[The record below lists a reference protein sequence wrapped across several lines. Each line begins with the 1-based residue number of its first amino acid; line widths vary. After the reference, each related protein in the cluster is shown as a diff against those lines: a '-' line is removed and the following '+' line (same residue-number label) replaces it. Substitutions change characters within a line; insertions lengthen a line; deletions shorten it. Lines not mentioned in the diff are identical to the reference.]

1 MNLTENSKVY
11 IMCPAHAYSG
21 GPTLLHQLGACL
33 LADGVDTAMYYW
45 PLTAEKKVHPGYK
58 KYNLP
63 YTDVIDDCPDNVL
76 IIPET
81 LCGFVPQS
89 LKIQRVLWWLS
100 VDNWWKLTNEFLQ
113 YYEEQ
118 AKAFDIEPLPNVW
131 ALNDAGLTHWVQSE
145 YAQRFLRLNGVPA
158 EKILPV
164 GDYLDEAFLLRNET
178 VTKENRQDAVA
189 FNPRKGLD
197 FTRKLMEYAPDIFWR
212 PVQDMTPEQVEE
224 FLHTAKV
231 YVDFGN
237 HPGKDRIPREAVL
250 SGCCLITGRR
260 GAAANAVD
268 IPIAEDLKFADTEE
282 NIPNIIAK
290 IRELLANYEQ
300 EVDRYAAY
308 RQNIMQEPAIF
319 CQQVRAAM
327 GLEAPKEETELI
339 ISHDLGGGTEV
350 FLQEYL
356 KRESSV
362 KKIVMRSSQVPKSM
376 TEWQAYVQQHNV
388 TQITVNHLLG
398 CYLVEI
404 FELMDSIK
412 KLGVPYTYYVHDYF
426 CICPNWSLD
435 CQAAYCHNYRNQSYC
450 QRIFQELSIPGLDLG
465 SFRQK
470 FREFLQGAAAVI
482 APSAYAAQVV
492 NQFYPEVKI
501 TSRPHKLQRNI
512 ERTFQPQFVQ
522 KPELTLTFL
531 GNLCAQKGARYILQL
546 NSWRK
551 RRNLPVRLVVMGED
565 IQDIDGDREGIVFS
579 GKYDCEKVAELL
591 AKQQTAVVLIPSA
604 FPETYC
610 YTASEAILAGYPV
623 ATMNWGAQALRVQR
637 ADCGWV
643 VSRDTPDRG
652 QLELQRLIR
661 HLITPIGRQEILQK
675 AANTRNFHNGME

>member
-1 MNLTENSKVY
+1 MNLTETSKVY
-11 IMCPAHAYSG
+11 IMCPAYAYSG
-21 GPTLLHQLGACL
+21 GPTLLHQLGARL
-33 LADGVDTAMYYW
+33 LADGVDAAMYYW

-63 YTDVIDDCPDNVL
+63 YTDAIDDCPDNVL

-113 YYEEQ
+113 YYEEL
-118 AKAFDIEPLPNVW
+118 AKAFDTEPLPNVW

-178 VTKENRQDAVA
+178 VTKENRQDVVA

-197 FTRKLMEYAPDIFWR
+197 FTRKLMEYAPDISWR

-237 HPGKDRIPREAVL
+237 HPGKDRIPREAVMA
-250 SGCCLITGRR
+250 GCCLITGRR
-260 GAAANAVD
+260 GAAANEVD

-300 EVDRYAAY
+300 KVGRYATY
-308 RQNIMQEPAIF
+308 RQKIKQEPELF
-319 CQQVRAAM
+319 CQQVR
-327 GLEAPKEETELI
+327 EALGIKPAREATELI
-339 ISHDLGGGTEV
+339 ISHELGGGTEV

-356 KRESSV
+356 RQVSV
-362 KKIVMRSSQVPKSM
+362 AKKMVLRPSNAPRSLA
-376 TEWQAYVQQHNV
+376 EWQAFVHRHHI

-398 CYLVEI
+398 FSL
-404 FELMDSIK
+404 FETMASIR
-412 KLGVPYTYYVHDYF
+412 KLGIPYTFYVHDYL

-435 CQAAYCHNYRNQSYC
+435 CQAAYCPNYRSQSYC
-450 QRIFQELSIPGLDLG
+450 QGIFQELSVPNLDLEL
-465 SFRQK
+465 FRQN
-470 FREFLQGAAAVI
+470 FRAFLAGAAEVI
-482 APSAYAAQVV
+482 TPSAYAAQVV

-501 TSRPHKLQRNI
+501 TSRPHKLRRTI
-512 ERTFQPQFVQ
+512 ERTFRPQFAHT
-522 KPELTLTFL
+522 PELTLTFL
-531 GNLCAQKGARYILQL
+531 GNLCAQKGARYLFQL
-546 NSWRK
+546 NSWLK
-551 RRNLPVRLVVMGED
+551 RRGLPVKLVVMGED
-565 IQDIDGDREGIVFS
+565 IQDIDGDREGILFT
-579 GKYDCEKVAELL
+579 GKYDCENVSGLL
-591 AKQQTAVVLIPSA
+591 AQQQTAAVLIPSA

-610 YTASEAILAGYPV
+610 YTASEAILSGYPV
-623 ATMNWGAQALRVQR
+623 ITMNWGAQALRVQR
-637 ADCGWV
+637 ADCGWI

-652 QLELQRLIR
+652 QLALQRLVR
-661 HLITPIGRQEILQK
+661 HLLTPAGRQDILQK
-675 AANTRNFHNGME
+675 AANTKNFRNGME

>member
-1 MNLTENSKVY
+1 MVLKENSKVY
-11 IMCPAHAYSG
+11 IVCPANFYTG
-21 GPTLLHQLGACL
+21 GPTLLHQLGARL
-33 LADGVDTAMYYW
+33 QADGVNVSMYYW
-45 PLTAEKKVHPGYK
+45 PAEAKIKVHPGYERFS
-58 KYNLP
+58 LP
-63 YTDVIDDCPDNVL
+63 MVEPIEDKPENVIIV
-76 IIPET
+76 PET
-81 LCGFVPQS
+81 LYHLLPS
-89 LKIQRVLWWLS
+89 TMRLQRVLWWLS
-100 VDNWWKLTNEFLQ
+100 VDNWWSMSQSLLERNKQHMTALDE
-113 YYEEQ
+113 
-118 AKAFDIEPLPNVW
+118 KPLPRIW
-131 ALNDAGLTHWVQSE
+131 PFEDAKLIHWVQSE
-145 YAQRFLRLNGVPA
+145 YARRFLKINGID
-158 EKILPV
+158 EQRIWMV
-164 GDYLDEAFLLRNET
+164 GDYLDGIFLTRNK
-178 VTKENRQDAVA
+178 VLQKGNRQDIVA
-189 FNPRKGLD
+189 FNPSKGWD
-197 FTRKLMEYAPDIFWR
+197 FTCKLLENSLDIAWR
-212 PVQDMTPEQVEE
+212 PVKDMTPNQVEE

-237 HPGKDRIPREAVL
+237 HPGKDRIPREAVMA
-250 SGCCLITGRR
+250 GCCLITGKR

-268 IPIAEDLKFADTEE
+268 IPIDEDLKFADTEE

-319 CQQVRAAM
+319 CQQVRVAM

-356 KRESSV
+356 KWESSV

-482 APSAYAAQVV
+482 APSAYAAQVI

-652 QLELQRLIR
+652 QLALQHLIR
-661 HLITPIGRQEILQK
+661 HLITPAGRQEILQK
-675 AANTRNFHNGME
+675 AANTKNFCNGME